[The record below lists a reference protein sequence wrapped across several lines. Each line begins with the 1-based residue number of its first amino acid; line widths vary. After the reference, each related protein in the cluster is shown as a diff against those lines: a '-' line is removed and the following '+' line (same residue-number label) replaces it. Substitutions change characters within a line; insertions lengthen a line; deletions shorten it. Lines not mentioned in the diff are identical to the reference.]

1 MFVLAC
7 CLIITF
13 SKISLLKKISFI
25 TNILN
30 FLVQSPVIFSYN
42 ETKEWRMRIMHL
54 VDVSNS
60 YSRKIKRELEVSTA
74 HFIKIYTLGNTRVV
88 YKRKAQTDELLVSN
102 RLRPV
107 SDQEIDFVLKKLV
120 NLTQKDAQITR
131 TKTLVDIL
139 LPANQ

>member
-1 MFVLAC
+1 
-7 CLIITF
+7 
-13 SKISLLKKISFI
+13 
-25 TNILN
+25 
-30 FLVQSPVIFSYN
+30 
-42 ETKEWRMRIMHL
+42 MHL

-107 SDQEIDFVLKKLV
+107 SDREIDFVLKKLV
-120 NLTQKDAQITR
+120 NSTQKDAKITR
-131 TKTLVDIL
+131 TKTVVDIL